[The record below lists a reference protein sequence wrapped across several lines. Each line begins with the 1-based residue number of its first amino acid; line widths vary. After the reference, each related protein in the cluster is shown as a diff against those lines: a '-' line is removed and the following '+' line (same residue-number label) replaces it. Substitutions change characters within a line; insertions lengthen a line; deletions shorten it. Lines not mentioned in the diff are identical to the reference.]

1 MTLIKRVLNN
11 KWVKWT
17 LICFTAVLVF
27 FIGLY
32 ISIYLGFFGKVPTA
46 TELSFIKQEEATQVL
61 DQDEKL
67 IGKYYIYDRQPLH
80 FEDFPKHLIDALV
93 ATEDVRFFEHDG
105 IDNVSLM
112 RVFVKSIL
120 LQDKSAGGGSTIT
133 LQLAKNLYGRRNY
146 KFFSMVINKFREAI
160 IAKRIE
166 NIYSKKEILT
176 MYFNTVPF
184 SDNTYGI
191 ESAARKFFNKPAFE
205 LTKDE
210 AATLV
215 GSLKANNYYNPRLNP
230 ERSAD
235 RRNVVLNQMVRY
247 GNMPQDSADYY
258 SEKPLGLDYKS
269 FNHDLGIAPYFRAQ
283 VKKELAAILDSIKK
297 PNGDSYDL
305 YRDGLIV
312 HTTLDIG
319 MQQMAEDA
327 MKEHLAVLQNN
338 FEASY
343 GNGAPWK
350 NNKKLIEGALKR
362 LPLYKKYKEAGLS
375 ESQIRDSLAVKR
387 ETELFQ
393 WKGDTIQNI
402 GVLDSLQHYLKF
414 LNTGMLSIAPKTGAI
429 RTYVGGID
437 YRYFKYDHISQS
449 ERQVGSTFKPF
460 VYTAAIEN
468 GMEPCTYFSLAEV
481 TYSNYNGWTP
491 SNSGGENEDEHLNYN
506 LEMALSNSVNTIAV
520 KVLNEVGIPK
530 VLEQAKK
537 MGINKALPNLPSI
550 ALGVAE
556 INLKEL
562 TGAYASYVN
571 DSKPVTPYAITKVTD
586 RNGRVIAEFEP
597 EVAEPAFKDYT
608 RQVMLEIMQ
617 STVNKG
623 TASRLRTA
631 YGLRNDIAGK
641 TGTTQDNKDG
651 WFVGITPNLVTVTW
665 VGNDNQAIG
674 FRTTGLGQGA
684 NSALPIF
691 AKFYSKLNEDSMY
704 NGITKRRFEA
714 PTDQVI
720 SDLDCNE
727 EKRDGFFKRIFSSKK
742 KKRKFKG
749 NKD

>member
-1 MTLIKRVLNN
+1 MILNKKYFAIYFITFFSGPLFSQEIKPDSLALQALKEVVVTGQYNPQSIKKSAHNVTVIRREQIDNQAANNLADLLNFN
-11 KWVKWT
+11 LNLTIIPNSKTGKST
-17 LICFTAVLVF
+17 
-27 FIGLY
+27 
-32 ISIYLGFFGKVPTA
+32 ISFFGLDAQYFNILVDNIPLVSDNGFGNNIDLTQINLDDVERIEIVEGAMGVEYGANAISGVINIITKKSIDTDWN
-46 TELSFIKQEEATQVL
+46 IKTSIQEETVSNEYAL
-61 DQDEKL
+61 FDEGRHIQALNLSHNFNSTWFARAGINRNQFAGFYNDKQ
-67 IGKYYIYDRQPLH
+67 GK
-80 FEDFPKHLIDALV
+80 
-93 ATEDVRFFEHDG
+93 
-105 IDNVSLM
+105 
-112 RVFVKSIL
+112 
-120 LQDKSAGGGSTIT
+120 
-133 LQLAKNLYGRRNY
+133 
-146 KFFSMVINKFREAI
+146 
-160 IAKRIE
+160 
-166 NIYSKKEILT
+166 
-176 MYFNTVPF
+176 
-184 SDNTYGI
+184 
-191 ESAARKFFNKPAFE
+191 
-205 LTKDE
+205 
-210 AATLV
+210 
-215 GSLKANNYYNPRLNP
+215 NYYNDDGLRGYDWLPKTQINTNALINFKKENFRLLYKFEYFN
-230 ERSAD
+230 E
-235 RRNVVLNQMVRY
+235 LI
-247 GNMPQDSADYY
+247 DYY
-258 SEKPLGLDYKS
+258 DTSV
-269 FNHDLGIAPYFRAQ
+269 RANIDTQ
-283 VKKELAAILDSIKK
+283 TQTSNPVATDKTFTTNRFVNNISI
-297 PNGDSYDL
+297 N
-305 YRDGLIV
+305 
-312 HTTLDIG
+312 TLDIG

-343 GNGAPWK
+343 GNRAPWK

-375 ESQIRDSLAVKR
+375 ESQIHDSLAVKR

-402 GVLDSLQHYLKF
+402 SVLDSLQHYLKF

-571 DSKPVTPYAITKVTD
+571 NSKPVTPYAITKVTD

-691 AKFYSKLNEDSMY
+691 AKFYSKLNEDSTY
-704 NGITKRRFEA
+704 NGITKSRFEA
-714 PTDQVI
+714 PADQVI

-727 EKRDGFFKRIFSSKK
+727 EKRDGFFKEYSVV
-742 KKRKFKG
+742 KRRSG
-749 NKD
+749 NLKAIKTS